1 MRKKGS
7 KNKVYSPEF
16 KIAVVKAMREQHFG
30 CETAV
35 RKFEINSNIHNGSST
50 VRRWER
56 IYLEE
61 GEAGLMEEKRGRK
74 STGRP
79 KKLKPE
85 VEEDLIA
92 EVQRLRA
99 EVEYLKKLDALV
111 RERKLREKG
120 LK

>member
-1 MRKKGS
+1 MPKGVPKPEYTGEFKQMDVETMRKEKLS
-7 KNKVYSPEF
+7 QYQVSDRF
-16 KIAVVKAMREQHFG
+16 LVSRHAVQQ
-30 CETAV
+30 
-35 RKFEINSNIHNGSST
+35 
-50 VRRWER
+50 WER

-61 GEAGLMEEKRGRK
+61 GPEGLYIERRGRK

-99 EVEYLKKLDALV
+99 ENAYLKKLRALV
-111 RERKLREKG
+111 LEEERRGKG
-120 LK
+120 RK

>member
-1 MRKKGS
+1 MPKGVPKLEYTGEFKQMVVETMRKEKLS
-7 KNKVYSPEF
+7 QYQVSDRF
-16 KIAVVKAMREQHFG
+16 LVSRHAVQQ
-30 CETAV
+30 
-35 RKFEINSNIHNGSST
+35 
-50 VRRWER
+50 WER

-61 GEAGLMEEKRGRK
+61 GPEGLYIERRGRK

-99 EVEYLKKLDALV
+99 ENAYLKKLRALV
-111 RERKLREKG
+111 LEEERRGKG
-120 LK
+120 RK

>member
-1 MRKKGS
+1 MVVETMRKEKLS
-7 KNKVYSPEF
+7 QYQVSDRF
-16 KIAVVKAMREQHFG
+16 LVSRHAVQQ
-30 CETAV
+30 
-35 RKFEINSNIHNGSST
+35 
-50 VRRWER
+50 WER

-61 GEAGLMEEKRGRK
+61 GPEGLYIERRGRK

-99 EVEYLKKLDALV
+99 ENAYLKKMRALV
-111 RERKLREKG
+111 LEEERRGKG
-120 LK
+120 RK

>member
-1 MRKKGS
+1 
-7 KNKVYSPEF
+7 
-16 KIAVVKAMREQHFG
+16 
-30 CETAV
+30 
-35 RKFEINSNIHNGSST
+35 
-50 VRRWER
+50 
-56 IYLEE
+56 
-61 GEAGLMEEKRGRK
+61 MEEKRGRK

-79 KKLKPE
+79 KKLKQE